1 MKHCRSRLRNFRLRG
16 EFVVPSLFSFATPTT
31 AFQIWFVL
39 YLYLLPFLLYAAW
52 ACLAIMDLSQ
62 RAQDAGRARWGALV
76 ILLPLVGGGWY
87 LVAAA
92 TTLKRS
98 SRFAIVISGLIVW
111 LLPLAIGL
119 WLAGGPLGPKALS

>member
-1 MKHCRSRLRNFRLRG
+1 
-16 EFVVPSLFSFATPTT
+16 VPSLFSFATPTT

-62 RAQDAGRARWGALV
+62 RAEDAGHARWGALV
-76 ILLPLVGGGWY
+76 ILLPLVGGAWY
-87 LVAAA
+87 LLAAA
-92 TTLKRS
+92 TTPKRS